1 VVTRFRDRTV
11 LFGDAGGAVVLRA
24 GEGKRGI
31 LGFQLHSDGA
41 NFKERTCPG
50 SGLRTGRSSTRSRSA
65 SGATV
70 VQRDSPRQRAN
81 VALAERSSRRVPNGI
96 LELRLVGE
104 YCADAVWKDKKRQP
118 LEACLGEVV
127 GRMPAL
133 AAQTKRERAERE
145 HRQIAEQEATSP
157 TAG

>member
-1 VVTRFRDRTV
+1 
-11 LFGDAGGAVVLRA
+11 
-24 GEGKRGI
+24 
-31 LGFQLHSDGA
+31 
-41 NFKERTCPG
+41 
-50 SGLRTGRSSTRSRSA
+50 
-65 SGATV
+65 

-127 GRMPAL
+127 GRMPARK
-133 AAQTKRERAERE
+133 TEERAEKE
-145 HRQIAEQEATSP
+145 
-157 TAG
+157 TAA